1 MRIMKGFCA
10 VALLVCLAGCQGARP
25 MTTPTDRPLP
35 TPSAPRETASP
46 AEPTPP
52 PTPTPAIVPTAA
64 PQESSQPLPESPTPQ
79 ETEAPARQGPT
90 DEEVLAAYRE
100 ASSLYAWFAGYDD
113 SALMLDFDDAL
124 VEPERTLYR
133 VKKPGVETLE
143 SLRANLKNLF
153 SDEIVDA
160 LLPVLPPEGAA
171 PFQETPDGL
180 YALPAGREPAS
191 DKGATLTA
199 VLWPEGDP
207 APTACTVRVTVE
219 LLDSAGALAPDSP
232 QIYDFTYAQVGEKWV
247 FTNFDSI
254 F

>member
-171 PFQETPDGL
+171 PF
-180 YALPAGREPAS
+180 

>member
-1 MRIMKGFCA
+1 
-10 VALLVCLAGCQGARP
+10 
-25 MTTPTDRPLP
+25 MTTPTAQPSPLP
-35 TPSAPRETASP
+35 SFPRETATP
-46 AEPTPP
+46 AATPS
-52 PTPTPAIVPTAA
+52 PTPTPALTPLPAESKQPLPASPA
-64 PQESSQPLPESPTPQ
+64 PQETG
-79 ETEAPARQGPT
+79 TAVRQGPT
-90 DEEVLAAYRE
+90 DEEVLTAYRE
-100 ASSLYAWFAGYDD
+100 AAGLYAWFAGYDD

-143 SLRANLKNLF
+143 SLRGNLKNLF
-153 SDEIVDA
+153 SDEIVDT

-171 PFQETPDGL
+171 PFLDTPDGL
-180 YALPAGREPAS
+180 YALPASRKPAPT
-191 DKGATLTA
+191 KGSTLTA

-219 LLDSAGALAPDSP
+219 LLDPAGAPAPDSP
-232 QIYDFTYAQVGEKWV
+232 QTYDFTYAQVGDKWV